1 MLLVTAFAARV
12 SLPAHQQGLHAK
24 LGDEMEQISGE
35 VRQVQSTR
43 RWTRHHVNLPV
54 RIIAL
59 NGILT
64 TPVPA
69 RGSEISRGGMALYA
83 PVALK
88 PGELMQLQFPTS
100 KPSGV
105 NAVVRNRTGECLG
118 LEFLT
123 QLPPDDEAM
132 DRSTLNE
139 SVLGGS
145 PELRTSVRDSCNPH
159 TLYAGLRR
167 KQEELRQVR
176 KEIEALNMAI
186 LLLAD
191 GEGEVSRLSIPG
203 RFELDTRPWPLPS

>member
-1 MLLVTAFAARV
+1 
-12 SLPAHQQGLHAK
+12 
-24 LGDEMEQISGE
+24 MEQISGE
-35 VRQVQSTR
+35 VRHVQSTR

-69 RGSEISRGGMALYA
+69 RGSEISRAGMALYA

-88 PGELMQLQFPTS
+88 PGDLMRLQFPTS

-105 NAVVRNRTGECLG
+105 NAVVRNRAGECLG
-118 LEFLT
+118 LEFLS

-132 DRSTLNE
+132 DRSILPD

-145 PELRTSVRDSCNPH
+145 SELRKTVRDSCNPQA
-159 TLYAGLRR
+159 LFAGLRR
-167 KQEELRQVR
+167 KQEELTQVQ
-176 KEIEALNMAI
+176 KEIEALNVAI

-191 GEGEVSRLSIPG
+191 AQEEVSRLSRPG
-203 RFELDTRPWPLPS
+203 RLELDTLATTVLTAPTLQLRIAAQ

>member
-1 MLLVTAFAARV
+1 
-12 SLPAHQQGLHAK
+12 
-24 LGDEMEQISGE
+24 MEKISGE
-35 VRQVQSTR
+35 VRHVQSTR
-43 RWTRHHVNLPV
+43 RWPRHHVDLPV

-69 RGSEISRGGMALYA
+69 HGSEISRAGMALHA

-88 PGELMQLQFPTS
+88 PGDLMQLQFPTS
-100 KPSGV
+100 RPSRV

-123 QLPPDDEAM
+123 QLPPDDEAS
-132 DRSTLNE
+132 DRSRFLPS

-145 PELRTSVRDSCNPH
+145 PELRKSVRDSCNPQ

-176 KEIEALNMAI
+176 REIEALNMAI

-191 GEGEVSRLSIPG
+191 GEEEVSSLSVPG
-203 RFELDTRPWPLPS
+203 RLELDTRPWPLRS

>member
-1 MLLVTAFAARV
+1 
-12 SLPAHQQGLHAK
+12 
-24 LGDEMEQISGE
+24 MEQISGE
-35 VRQVQSTR
+35 VRHVQSTR
-43 RWTRHHVNLPV
+43 RWPRHHVDLPV

-69 RGSEISRGGMALYA
+69 HGSEISRAGMALHA

-88 PGELMQLQFPTS
+88 PGDLMQLQFPTS
-100 KPSGV
+100 RPSRV

-123 QLPPDDEAM
+123 QLPPDDEAR
-132 DRSTLNE
+132 DRSRLLPS
-139 SVLGGS
+139 SVLCGS
-145 PELRTSVRDSCNPH
+145 PELRKSVRDSCNPQ

-176 KEIEALNMAI
+176 REIEALNMAL

-191 GEGEVSRLSIPG
+191 GEEEISRLSVL
-203 RFELDTRPWPLPS
+203 ELDTRPWPLRS